1 MKSLTLLV
9 MFACVSGGVVLA
21 GAPQPSNDQTAINA
35 VKQLE
40 QEMGEAMIR
49 VDINR
54 LNEIYADDFAG
65 VSKSGKVFTKK
76 EILDDFESG
85 HDKLESFEIGPI
97 DVQVFGNVA
106 VAHASVT
113 EKRVSD
119 GKDTSGEFVW
129 MDILEKRG
137 GKWLVVRS
145 AGKRLK

>member
-9 MFACVSGGVVLA
+9 MFTCVSSGMVLA
-21 GAPQPSNDQTAINA
+21 DAPQPSDDQTAINA
-35 VKQLE
+35 VKRLE

-49 VDINR
+49 VDING

-65 VSKSGKVFTKK
+65 ISKSGKVFTKK
-76 EILDDFESG
+76 EILDDFQSG

-113 EKRVSD
+113 EKRVSE
-119 GKDTSGEFVW
+119 GKDTSGDFVW
-129 MDILEKRG
+129 MDILEKRE